1 MKYKA
6 KQDMTLAEPNKMA
19 TNSKIKF
26 DRVEAL
32 EAAMLVFW
40 KKGYGAASLT
50 DLTEAMSINKPSMYA
65 TFGNK
70 EKLFVLATEHYVQSI
85 DLQHRQFLQQVNV
98 PLKQR
103 LKNYLSSVIAG
114 QCCEQTPKGC
124 YISLCISEAAGEN
137 IPESALIKINEVS
150 QFAYNS
156 LVELFNKDEE
166 AKQLNLDAEA
176 ELHACF
182 LMTLLNGTAGMAR
195 AGKKASDLEPLL
207 ALALKG
213 LGI

>member
-1 MKYKA
+1 
-6 KQDMTLAEPNKMA
+6 MTEHSKVAA
-19 TNSKIKF
+19 SSKIKF
-26 DRVEAL
+26 DRVQAL

-40 KKGYGAASLT
+40 KKGFGAASLT
-50 DLTEAMSINKPSMYA
+50 DLTEAMGINKPSMYA

-70 EKLFVLATEHYVQSI
+70 EKLFVLATEHYVQSV
-85 DLQHRQFLQQVNV
+85 DLQHRQFLHQANV

-114 QCCEQTPKGC
+114 QCCEQSPKGC
-124 YISLCISEAAGEN
+124 YISLCVSEAAGEN
-137 IPESALIKINEVS
+137 IPESALVKIQQVS
-150 QFAYNS
+150 QFAFNS
-156 LVELFNKDEE
+156 LVELFKQDEE
-166 AKQLNLDAEA
+166 AKQLNLDVEA

-195 AGKKASDLEPLL
+195 AGKKATELEPLL

>member
-1 MKYKA
+1 
-6 KQDMTLAEPNKMA
+6 MTLVDHSKMA
-19 TNSKIKF
+19 ASSKIKF
-26 DRVEAL
+26 DRVQAL

-50 DLTEAMSINKPSMYA
+50 DLTEAMGINKPSMYA

-70 EKLFVLATEHYVQSI
+70 EKLFVLATEHYVQSV
-85 DLQHRQFLQQVNV
+85 DLQHRQFLQQANV

-114 QCCEQTPKGC
+114 QCCEQSPKGC
-124 YISLCISEAAGEN
+124 YISLCVSEAAGEN
-137 IPESALIKINEVS
+137 IPESALVKIQEVS
-150 QFAYNS
+150 QFAFGA
-156 LVELFNKDEE
+156 LVQLFKEDEE
-166 AKQLNLDAEA
+166 AKQLNLDVEA

-195 AGKKASDLEPLL
+195 AGKKATELEPLL